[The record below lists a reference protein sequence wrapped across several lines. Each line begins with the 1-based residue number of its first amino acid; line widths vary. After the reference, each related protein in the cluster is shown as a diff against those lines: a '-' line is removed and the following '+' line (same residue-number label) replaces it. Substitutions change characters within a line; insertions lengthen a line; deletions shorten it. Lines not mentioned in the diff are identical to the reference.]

1 MFGRTAAGSFLHV
14 GVNQSARHIAR
25 GVITAGHSIGSSLN
39 IGWPRYRKTGT
50 PLNKELREYVEEMN
64 KAKGK
69 VEPEKVGSST
79 EKDTPEMQAVQL
91 MGLSCI
97 FHQKDSGSPLSL
109 RSQRPERQ
117 KTTTCS
123 LTLS

>member
-1 MFGRTAAGSFLHV
+1 M
-14 GVNQSARHIAR
+14 
-25 GVITAGHSIGSSLN
+25 
-39 IGWPRYRKTGT
+39 
-50 PLNKELREYVEEMN
+50 EEMN